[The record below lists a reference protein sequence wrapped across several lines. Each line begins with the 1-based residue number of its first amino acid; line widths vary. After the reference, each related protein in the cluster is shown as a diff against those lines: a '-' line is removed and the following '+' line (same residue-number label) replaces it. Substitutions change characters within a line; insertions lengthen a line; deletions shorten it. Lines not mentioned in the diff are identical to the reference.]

1 MRGPLART
9 VILGVLALFIL
20 AAASWFL
27 LLNPR
32 IEEPAS
38 LQAAADSAVAQGQS
52 LVNQAADLQ
61 QYEANVGK
69 AAVASVSLGERFPSS
84 PDVPYLNEQVNSA
97 AARAGMTVDQVQS
110 IVPAKPVIV
119 SDVAAAPASG
129 APAPEASAPGTT
141 LETARMDVT
150 ITAVGSFQE
159 VTDFLNE
166 LQAAKRVIIIDTTRI
181 VQQAMPAPP
190 AVTNPDGS
198 VTQPPAPV
206 GTEYQL
212 TVTAHVIIIPAL
224 KNYADEGTNVFSAT
238 GTVPAPAAS
247 ATPTASAQPVVPA
260 ASATPTASAQ
270 PVVPAAS
277 ATPTASVPA
286 AAASPSTTAP
296 ATPSTTV
303 TPAPAVAAS
312 PSATP

>member
-1 MRGPLART
+1 
-9 VILGVLALFIL
+9 
-20 AAASWFL
+20 
-27 LLNPR
+27 
-32 IEEPAS
+32 
-38 LQAAADSAVAQGQS
+38 
-52 LVNQAADLQ
+52 
-61 QYEANVGK
+61 
-69 AAVASVSLGERFPSS
+69 
-84 PDVPYLNEQVNSA
+84 
-97 AARAGMTVDQVQS
+97 
-110 IVPAKPVIV
+110 
-119 SDVAAAPASG
+119 
-129 APAPEASAPGTT
+129 
-141 LETARMDVT
+141 MDVT

-260 ASATPTASAQ
+260 ASATPTAS
-270 PVVPAAS
+270 
-277 ATPTASVPA
+277 VPA